1 MSTIEEKRRQ
11 HILEQIEGMAGG
23 ISSPE
28 RGQRGQAGQDLGT
41 KQRPK
46 SDRTTDEELQAY
58 AQAFL
63 YPECFQNKISCSLNR
78 HTVERLRY
86 ILSQVPE
93 NVSLAAYIDHILW
106 AHLREHQEVLN
117 KVIER
122 NHCKN
127 IISDKL

>member
-23 ISSPE
+23 IPSPE
-28 RGQRGQAGQDLGT
+28 RGQREQEVQDLGA
-41 KQRPK
+41 KQHLK
-46 SDRTTDEELQAY
+46 SDIATDEKLQTY
-58 AQAFL
+58 TQAFL

-93 NVSLAAYIDHILW
+93 SVSLAAYIDHILW
-106 AHLREHQEVLN
+106 THLREHQEVLN
-117 KVIER
+117 KVIEQ
-122 NHCKN
+122 NHRKN